1 MNQYA
6 PAGENWAEK
15 PASNAY
21 CPSGLGEL
29 ANLSENSQT

>member
-29 ANLSENSQT
+29 AK

>member
-21 CPSGLGEL
+21 FPSGLGEL
-29 ANLSENSQT
+29 AK